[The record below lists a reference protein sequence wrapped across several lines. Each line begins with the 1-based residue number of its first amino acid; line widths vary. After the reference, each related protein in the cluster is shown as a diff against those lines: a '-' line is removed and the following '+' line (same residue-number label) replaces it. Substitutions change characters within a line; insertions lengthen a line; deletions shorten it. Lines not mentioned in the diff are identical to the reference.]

1 MITQYTSI
9 VSSLFN
15 TVKVYGLTDGDSD
28 VPIKC
33 P

>member
-1 MITQYTSI
+1 MITQYTSL

-15 TVKVYGLTDGDSD
+15 TVKDYLLTDSDSD
-28 VPIKC
+28 EPIKC